1 MDDLIAQII
10 GSYLAELTD
19 NVAERVGKTL
29 ADLWRKR
36 DAPRVTLPD
45 APPPYNAP
53 PPLPLSETPL
63 VGRET
68 EFAETLER
76 LRASRL
82 VTLVGDGGVG
92 KTALA
97 QTIAWWIWETENVRR
112 GRSLTPNEK
121 GETRR
126 GIVFIALD
134 ALASDSALAEFVT
147 PRLVNAYQFP
157 ATDDAAL
164 RREDAVRASAS
175 MLNQYARLVV
185 LDNFE
190 SALEGKG
197 AGEAL
202 AFVMQLLAATRAGGV
217 RFLVTSRH
225 ALNLQNNVEK
235 TYPVASLKQKDAID
249 LFYERAGEDF
259 RAMPRNQTIADV
271 AEICRMVDA
280 LPLAVELAARAVEQ
294 KHRPLSELRAGLQVT
309 PLDIQAADN
318 LGYPERQRG
327 LAASFRYTY
336 EHLAPPAQRL
346 FCLLHIF
353 RGSAARDALRHV
365 DGTVVWE
372 TALSELVDW
381 SLVRVDARADPW
393 RYTLPALADA
403 YSRFAFQTWYLLPPL
418 DENTFRRRHAEH
430 YAAVAAR
437 FDELPMERW
446 REIEETDWENIKQ
459 GADWAVKEIE
469 TQNGATVDE
478 LLARLDELPEDRT
491 DAGLAGEYVRQLGN
505 FIFRRRIF
513 EGRIWLSAG
522 LIAFHRTGDK
532 KSQALICN
540 SLGLWF
546 KARGELD
553 AALAWYE
560 RSVSLYEQV
569 GDKAGLGTTYNNIG
583 AIHDVRG
590 ELDAALAWYERSMA
604 LYEQVGDKAGL
615 ATTYNNIGMIHD
627 ARGDLAAALAWYE
640 RSLALKE
647 QVGNKAGLAATY
659 NNIGAIHKARGDLV
673 AALEWY
679 ERSVALREQVG
690 DKAGLATTY
699 NNIATI
705 HYARG
710 DLAAAL
716 EWYERSVALYEQ
728 VGDKAGLAATYNN
741 IAGIHYARGDL
752 AAALAWFERS
762 AALLNQVGD
771 KAGLATTYNN
781 IGLIHD
787 ARGELDAALAWYE
800 RSVSLYEQVGDKA
813 GLGTTYNNIGAI
825 HDARGELAAA
835 LAWYE
840 RSVTLYEQ
848 VGDKAGLAATYNNIG
863 EIHRARGELDAA
875 LEWYER
881 SVNLNEQIGDKLH
894 VALTMDNMGYIALAQ
909 KDWARALDLF
919 TRSRD
924 LYAGIGLE
932 KETRREEEMMR
943 KARRGMAEG

>member
-10 GSYLAELTD
+10 GSYLAGLTD

-36 DAPRVTLPD
+36 DAPGVTLPD
-45 APPPYNAP
+45 ASPPYNEP

-97 QTIAWWIWETENVRR
+97 QTIAWWMWETENVRR

-121 GETRR
+121 RETRR
-126 GIVFIALD
+126 GVVFIALD
-134 ALASDSALAEFVT
+134 ALAPDSALAEFVT

-202 AFVMQLLAATRAGGV
+202 AFVTQLLAATRMGGV

-225 ALNLQNNVEK
+225 ALNLQNDVEEI
-235 TYPVASLKQKDAID
+235 YPVASLKQKDAID

-259 RAMPRNQTIADV
+259 RAMPRSKTIADV

-280 LPLAVELAARAVEQ
+280 LPLAVELAARAVKQ
-294 KHRPLSELRAGLQVT
+294 KHRPLSELRAGLRVT

-336 EHLAPPAQRL
+336 EHLSFIAQRL

-353 RGSAARDALRHV
+353 RGSAARDALRDV

-381 SLVRVDARADPW
+381 SLVRVETRAEPW
-393 RYTLPALADA
+393 RYALPALADA

-418 DENTFRRRHAEH
+418 DENVFRQRHAEH

-446 REIEETDWENIKQ
+446 RGIEETDWENIKQ

-469 TQNGATVDE
+469 TQNGASVDE

-491 DAGLAGEYVRQLGN
+491 DAGLAGEYARQLTD
-505 FIFRRRIF
+505 FIFRRRTF
-513 EGRIWLSAG
+513 EGRVWLSAG
-522 LIAFHRTGDK
+522 LIAFHRAGDK
-532 KSQALICN
+532 KNQALMCN
-540 SLGLWF
+540 ELGLWY
-546 KARGELD
+546 KVRGDLA

-560 RSVSLYEQV
+560 RSVALLEQV
-569 GDKAGLGTTYNNIG
+569 GDKAGLAATYNNIG
-583 AIHDVRG
+583 LIHKARG
-590 ELDAALAWYERSMA
+590 DLAAALAWYERSVV
-604 LYEQVGDKAGL
+604 LKEQVGDKAGL
-615 ATTYNNIGMIHD
+615 ATTYNNIAGIHYARGDLDVALEWYERSVTLYEQVGDKAGLARTYNNIGLIHD
-627 ARGDLAAALAWYE
+627 ARGDLAAALA
-640 RSLALKE
+640 
-647 QVGNKAGLAATY
+647 
-659 NNIGAIHKARGDLV
+659 
-673 AALEWY
+673 WY

-699 NNIATI
+699 NNIGLI
-705 HYARG
+705 HRARG

-716 EWYERSVALYEQ
+716 AWYERSVALYEQ
-728 VGDKAGLAATYNN
+728 VGDKAGLA
-741 IAGIHYARGDL
+741 
-752 AAALAWFERS
+752 
-762 AALLNQVGD
+762 
-771 KAGLATTYNN
+771 TTYNN
-781 IGLIHD
+781 IGLIHK
-787 ARGELDAALAWYE
+787 ARGDLAAALEWYE
-800 RSVSLYEQVGDKA
+800 RSM
-813 GLGTTYNNIGAI
+813 
-825 HDARGELAAA
+825 A
-835 LAWYE
+835 L
-840 RSVTLYEQ
+840 REQ
-848 VGDKAGLAATYNNIG
+848 VGDKAGLAVT
-863 EIHRARGELDAA
+863 
-875 LEWYER
+875 
-881 SVNLNEQIGDKLH
+881 LH
-894 VALTMDNMGYIALAQ
+894 NMGYIALAQ

-932 KETRREEEMMR
+932 KDVQEEEEMMR
-943 KARRGMAEG
+943 EARRRME